1 MFAAAVRARRRWY
14 ERHPEARRRLSR
26 PVVSV
31 GNLAMGGTGK
41 TPTVAC
47 LARRMLA
54 WGERPAILSRG
65 YGRATPRDGVVVVRD
80 PERVLGTLAESGDEP
95 LMLAR
100 SLDGV
105 SVLVSPDRYL
115 AGRLAEQHLGA
126 TVHILDDG
134 FQHLALERDVDLLL
148 VTEEDRRDGRT
159 LPFGRLRE
167 PLDASAA
174 ADALIAVW
182 PAFPEH
188 APGGQGPPDRPTGG
202 LGPPDKTTW
211 RLVPC
216 AARVE
221 PTAEPAL
228 VVAGIARP
236 ARLTSSAREAGWTVV
251 DALVF
256 PDHHS
261 YSRRDVERILA
272 RARETGARI
281 ILTSPKDHVRL
292 EPVFSQPEGLGLP
305 VVVLSHDVSIEPA
318 DEFDAWLRER
328 LAEARR

>member
-1 MFAAAVRARRRWY
+1 M
-14 ERHPEARRRLSR
+14 
-26 PVVSV
+26 VSV
-31 GNLAMGGTGK
+31 GNLAMGGSGK

-65 YGRATPRDGVVVVRD
+65 YGRATPRDGVVIVRD
-80 PERVLGTLAESGDEP
+80 PTRVLGTLSESGDEP

-100 SLDGV
+100 RLDGV
-105 SVLVSPDRYL
+105 SVLVSADRYL
-115 AGRLAEQHLGA
+115 AGRMAEQHLGA

-148 VTEEDRRDGRT
+148 VSDEDRRDGRT
-159 LPFGRLRE
+159 LPHGRLRE

-174 ADALIAVW
+174 ADAVIAVG
-182 PAFPEH
+182 PAFPEE
-188 APGGQGPPDRPTGG
+188 ATGGQGPWDRA
-202 LGPPDKTTW
+202 KW
-211 RLVPC
+211 RLIPC

-236 ARLTSSAREAGWTVV
+236 ARLTSTAREAGWTVV
-251 DALVF
+251 DTLVF

-261 YSRRDVERILA
+261 YSRRDVERIVA
-272 RARETGARI
+272 RAREAGAGI
-281 ILTSPKDHVRL
+281 ILTSAKDEVRL
-292 EPVFSQPEGLGLP
+292 EKHLPLGLP
-305 VVVLSHDVSIEPA
+305 VAVLPHDVSIEPA
-318 DEFDAWLRER
+318 DEFDAWLRAR

>member
-1 MFAAAVRARRRWY
+1 
-14 ERHPEARRRLSR
+14 
-26 PVVSV
+26 VSV
-31 GNLAMGGTGK
+31 GNLAMGGSGK

-54 WGERPAILSRG
+54 WGERPAVLSRG

-115 AGRLAEQHLGA
+115 AGRMAEQHLGA

-134 FQHLALERDVDLLL
+134 FQHLALGRDVDLLL

-159 LPFGRLRE
+159 LPLGRLRE
-167 PLDASAA
+167 PLDASTA
-174 ADALIAVW
+174 ADAVIAVG
-182 PAFPEH
+182 PTFPED
-188 APGGQGPPDRPTGG
+188 A
-202 LGPPDKTTW
+202 TW
-211 RLVPC
+211 RLVPSP
-216 AARVE
+216 AAIA
-221 PTAEPAL
+221 PSAEPAL

-236 ARLTSSAREAGWTVV
+236 ARLTSSARDAGWTVV
-251 DALVF
+251 DTLAF
-256 PDHHS
+256 PDHHA

-281 ILTSPKDHVRL
+281 ILTSPKDEVRL
-292 EPVFSQPEGLGLP
+292 ERHLP
-305 VVVLSHDVSIEPA
+305 LALPMVVLPYDVSIEPA

-328 LAEARR
+328 LAEARRWRW

>member
-1 MFAAAVRARRRWY
+1 
-14 ERHPEARRRLSR
+14 
-26 PVVSV
+26 VVSV
-31 GNLAMGGTGK
+31 GNVSMGGSGK
-41 TPTVAC
+41 TPAVAC
-47 LARRMLA
+47 LARRMLS

-65 YGRATPRDGVVVVRD
+65 YGRTTPRDGVVVVRD
-80 PERVLGTLAESGDEP
+80 SERVLGTLAESGDEP

-105 SVLVSPDRYL
+105 SVLVSADRYL
-115 AGRLAEQHLGA
+115 AGRMAEQHLGA

-148 VTEEDRRDGRT
+148 VTEEDRRDRRT
-159 LPFGRLRE
+159 LPLGRLRE
-167 PLDASAA
+167 PLAASAA
-174 ADALIAVW
+174 ADAVIAVG
-182 PAFPEH
+182 PAFPED
-188 APGGQGPPDRPTGG
+188 A
-202 LGPPDKTTW
+202 KW
-211 RLVPC
+211 RLIPC

-236 ARLTSSAREAGWTVV
+236 ARLTSTAREAGWTVV
-251 DALVF
+251 DTLVF

-261 YSRRDVERILA
+261 YSRRDVERILV
-272 RARETGARI
+272 RARETGARM

-292 EPVFSQPEGLGLP
+292 EPEGPLGLP
-305 VVVLSHDVSIEPA
+305 VVVLPYEVSIEPA

>member
-1 MFAAAVRARRRWY
+1 LISAIFAAAVRARRRWY

-31 GNLAMGGTGK
+31 GNLAMGGSGK

-54 WGERPAILSRG
+54 WGERPSILSRG
-65 YGRATPRDGVVVVRD
+65 YGRATTRDGVVVVRD
-80 PERVLGTLAESGDEP
+80 PGRVLGTLAESGDEP

-100 SLDGV
+100 SLDDV

-159 LPFGRLRE
+159 LPLGRLRE

-174 ADALIAVW
+174 ADATIAVG
-182 PAFPEH
+182 PMFPED
-188 APGGQGPPDRPTGG
+188 A
-202 LGPPDKTTW
+202 TW
-211 RLVPC
+211 RLIPSP
-216 AARVE
+216 AATE
-221 PTAEPAL
+221 PSAEPVL

-236 ARLTSSAREAGWTVV
+236 QRLTSRAREAGWTVV
-251 DALVF
+251 DTLVF

-261 YSRRDVERILA
+261 YSRRDVESILA
-272 RARETGARI
+272 RARESGARM
-281 ILTSPKDHVRL
+281 ILTSPKDEVRL
-292 EPVFSQPEGLGLP
+292 ERHLP
-305 VVVLSHDVSIEPA
+305 LALPMVVLPYDVSIEPA
-318 DEFDAWLRER
+318 EEFDSWLRER
-328 LAEARR
+328 IAEARR

>member
-1 MFAAAVRARRRWY
+1 LISAIFAAAVRARRRWY

-31 GNLAMGGTGK
+31 GNLSMGGSGK

-65 YGRATPRDGVVVVRD
+65 YGRATARDGVVVVRD

-105 SVLVSPDRYL
+105 SVLVSADRYL
-115 AGRLAEQHLGA
+115 AGRMAEQHLGA

-148 VTEEDRRDGRT
+148 VTEEDRRDGT
-159 LPFGRLRE
+159 LPVGRLRE

-174 ADALIAVW
+174 ADALIAVG
-182 PAFPEH
+182 PAFPED
-188 APGGQGPPDRPTGG
+188 A
-202 LGPPDKTTW
+202 TW
-211 RLVPC
+211 RLVPSP
-216 AARVE
+216 AAME
-221 PTAEPAL
+221 PSADPAL

-236 ARLTSSAREAGWTVV
+236 QRLTSSAREAGWTVV
-251 DALVF
+251 DTMAF

-272 RARETGARI
+272 RAHETGARI
-281 ILTSPKDHVRL
+281 LLTSAKDEVRL
-292 EPVFSQPEGLGLP
+292 ETQLP
-305 VVVLSHDVSIEPA
+305 LALPLIVLQHEVSIEPA

-328 LAEARR
+328 LAEACR

>member
-1 MFAAAVRARRRWY
+1 LISAIFSAAVRARRRWY

-31 GNLAMGGTGK
+31 GNLSMGGSGK

-65 YGRATPRDGVVVVRD
+65 YARATPRDGVVVVRD

-100 SLDGV
+100 SLEGV
-105 SVLVSPDRYL
+105 SVLVSADRYL

-148 VTEEDRRDGRT
+148 VTEDDRRDGRT
-159 LPFGRLRE
+159 LPAGRLRE
-167 PLDASAA
+167 PIDASAA
-174 ADALIAVW
+174 ADAVIAVG
-182 PAFPEH
+182 PVVPED
-188 APGGQGPPDRPTGG
+188 AP
-202 LGPPDKTTW
+202 W
-211 RLVPC
+211 RLVPSP
-216 AARVE
+216 ATTE
-221 PTAEPAL
+221 PSSDPAL

-236 ARLTSSAREAGWTVV
+236 QRLTSSAREAGWTVV
-251 DALVF
+251 DTMVF
-256 PDHHS
+256 RDHHA
-261 YSRRDVERILA
+261 YSRRDVVRILA
-272 RARETGARI
+272 RARETGAQL

-292 EPVFSQPEGLGLP
+292 EPVQGSRLP
-305 VVVLSHDVSIEPA
+305 VVVLPYDVSIEPA
-318 DEFDAWLRER
+318 NEFDAWLKQR
-328 LAEARR
+328 LAEARRCRP